1 MSAPEKHTCEKVVW
15 DRFNSQPHGVSAS
28 LEHNGRWYCKMHHP
42 PTLKAKADA
51 KYAAWQAKWDAA
63 RDTKKKADDIQR
75 QCSDDHARMEALDTE
90 EWRENLLELA
100 SYTRAIGDDLRA
112 AIDQWVKDIKQ

>member
-1 MSAPEKHTCEKVVW
+1 
-15 DRFNSQPHGVSAS
+15 
-28 LEHNGRWYCKMHHP
+28 MHHP

-75 QCSDDHARMEALDTE
+75 QCSDDHARMDALANVGVFGIRLVDNV
-90 EWRENLLELA
+90 WISVR
-100 SYTRAIGDDLRA
+100 GDDLRA
-112 AIDQWVKDIKQ
+112 AIDQWVRDIKQ